1 MSLIRFTIQRA
12 GSPFHISL
20 DQNDGLFTAS
30 VLTRQDNE
38 PKCENFVAFKCLL
51 LPYIQVIDQKAYKH
65 NQTRT
70 TGSVKYEQQEGATF

>member
-1 MSLIRFTIQRA
+1 MSLICFISQRA

-20 DQNDGLFTAS
+20 DQNDGSFTAS
-30 VLTRQDNE
+30 VLTRRDNE
-38 PKCENFVAFKCLL
+38 PKGENSVAFKCLL
-51 LPYIQVIDQKAYKH
+51 LPYIQVRAQKAYKQ